1 MENRINN
8 LVSEKI
14 KEVLSND
21 ENILVSTLQ
30 EINCTNGNFENLQFY
45 NNDEDFFD
53 TYFNNNPYEVARATF
68 YGDYRFN
75 DDYVYFNAYGN
86 LASFNYINEFVS
98 DSDIEDITEDIISN
112 YSSYDLD
119 YSIEVYTNLLEYE
132 DEQLIKY
139 ENIIKE
145 LQKNDRHSTYDEIL
159 EENNYIL
166 SDSIE
171 ELKSVLYTLINDIE
185 YIDYKEEYEELLN
198 KLENIE
204 L

>member
-75 DDYVYFNAYGN
+75 DDYVYFNGYGN
-86 LASFNYINEFVS
+86 LVSFNYINEFVS
-98 DSDIEDITEDIISN
+98 DSDIEDITEDIINN
-112 YSSYDLD
+112 YNSYDLD

>member
-14 KEVLSND
+14 KEVLKDND
-21 ENILVSTLQ
+21 NILMDTIQS
-30 EINCTNGNFENLQFY
+30 INGWNGNFDHLRFD
-45 NNDEDFFD
+45 NNDEEFFD

-86 LASFNYINEFVS
+86 LESFNYIYDFIT
-98 DSDIEDITEDIISN
+98 DSDIEDITEDIINN

-132 DEQLIKY
+132 DEQLIEY

-171 ELKSVLYTLINDIE
+171 ELKSVLSTLINDIE

-198 KLENIE
+198 RLENIE

>member
-53 TYFNNNPYEVARATF
+53 TYFNNNPYEAVRATF

-75 DDYVYFNAYGN
+75 DDYVYFNVCGN
-86 LASFNYINEFVS
+86 LESFNYINEFVS
-98 DSDIEDITEDIISN
+98 DSDIEDITEDIINN

-171 ELKSVLYTLINDIE
+171 ELKSVLSTLINDIE

-198 KLENIE
+198 RLENIK

>member
-1 MENRINN
+1 MENKINN

-14 KEVLSND
+14 KEVLKDND
-21 ENILVSTLQ
+21 DILMDTIQS
-30 EINCTNGNFENLQFY
+30 INGWNGNFDHLRFD
-45 NNDEDFFD
+45 NNNEEFFD

-68 YGDYRFN
+68 YGNYNFN
-75 DDYVYFNAYGN
+75 DGYVYFNAYGN
-86 LASFNYINEFVS
+86 LDSFNYINEFVS
-98 DSDIEDITEDIISN
+98 DSDIEDITEDIINN

-132 DEQLIKY
+132 DEQLIEY

-171 ELKSVLYTLINDIE
+171 ELKSVLCTLINDIE
-185 YIDYKEEYEELLN
+185 YIDYKKEYGELLN
-198 KLENIE
+198 RLENIE

>member
-30 EINCTNGNFENLQFY
+30 EINCTNGNLENLQFY

-53 TYFNNNPYEVARATF
+53 TYFNNNPYEAVRATF

-75 DDYVYFNAYGN
+75 DDYVYFNGYGN
-86 LASFNYINEFVS
+86 LVSFNYINEFVS
-98 DSDIEDITEDIISN
+98 DSDIEDITEDIINN
-112 YSSYDLD
+112 YSGYDLD

-171 ELKSVLYTLINDIE
+171 ELKSVLSTLINDIE

-198 KLENIE
+198 RLENI
-204 L
+204 

>member
-14 KEVLSND
+14 KEVLKDND
-21 ENILVSTLQ
+21 NILMDTIQS
-30 EINCTNGNFENLQFY
+30 INGWNGNFDHLRFY

-98 DSDIEDITEDIISN
+98 DSDIEDITEDIMNN

-132 DEQLIKY
+132 DEQLIEY

-198 KLENIE
+198 RLENIE